1 MIKILFV
8 CHGNICRSTMSQSV
22 FQHMVDQA
30 GLSDEFYIDSAAT
43 SSAIRRITARSANSV
58 RQEFR
63 VSTTGPARC
72 GRMNTISL
80 ITLSGWIHGI
90 SAISIGSSGTVILTA
105 KSVNFWILRTGE
117 ERISRTPG
125 TQGILT
131 RHTEM

>member
-1 MIKILFV
+1 MIRVLLIYAVQRCPSLSS
-8 CHGNICRSTMSQSV
+8 STW
-22 FQHMVDQA
+22 
-30 GLSDEFYIDSAAT
+30 LTRPDSLTNFISIPLPPAARR
-43 SSAIRRITARSANSV
+43 SAIRRITARSANSV

-90 SAISIGSSGTVILTA
+90 SATSIGSSGTVILTA